1 MNPGKLRDR
10 VTFYYSVK
18 NEDGYG
24 GYTTNNPQSMETLWG
39 YVEYKNGEYIS
50 TNGKR
55 SKKKEVEIIIRKK
68 DYEAMQIPAG
78 YSGDSSLENNDI
90 EFKVLDGL
98 YSHFYRVND
107 LYESDYN
114 EYITVKGTYQ

>member
-10 VTFYYSVK
+10 ITFYYSIK

-24 GYTTNNPQSMETLWG
+24 GYTTTSGGSMETLWG
-39 YVEYKNGEYIS
+39 HVEYKNGEYIS

-55 SKKKEVEIIIRKK
+55 SKKKEVEVIIRKK

-78 YSGDSSLENNDI
+78 YSGNSSLESNDI
-90 EFKVLDGL
+90 EFKILDGL

-114 EYITVKGTYQ
+114 EYITIKGTYQ